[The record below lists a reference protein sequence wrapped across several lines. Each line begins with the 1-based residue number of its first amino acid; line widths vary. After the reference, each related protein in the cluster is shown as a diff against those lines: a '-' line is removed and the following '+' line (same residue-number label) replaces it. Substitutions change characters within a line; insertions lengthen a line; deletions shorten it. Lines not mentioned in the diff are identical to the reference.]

1 VKAQKQ
7 INKMIVY
14 LTFHI
19 VFYSI
24 LF

>member
-7 INKMIVY
+7 INKKIVY